1 MIYNA
6 LCKCLCLNGTSVV
19 YYSSSAPHQQLSYY
33 SQLIVDSSVG
43 VGPSWG
49 GEGPENTILMNTSC
63 KASGDREM

>member
-19 YYSSSAPHQQLSYY
+19 YYSSSAPHQLSYY
-33 SQLIVDSSVG
+33 CQLIVDSVG

-49 GEGPENTILMNTSC
+49 GE
-63 KASGDREM
+63 ASWGQTFKDKLF